1 MRDLQKDSVSALPLS
16 QASLTFNACPSI
28 PLLCAG
34 TGVTEG
40 GHVGA
45 WEAQPQGLQDTQ
57 PLSQQGLHQSRAEVL
72 TMVPVAVG

>member
-34 TGVTEG
+34 TGVIVGGRTY
-40 GHVGA
+40 GHVRQPYSWPRRGELLRATFYGA
-45 WEAQPQGLQDTQ
+45 F
-57 PLSQQGLHQSRAEVL
+57 
-72 TMVPVAVG
+72 